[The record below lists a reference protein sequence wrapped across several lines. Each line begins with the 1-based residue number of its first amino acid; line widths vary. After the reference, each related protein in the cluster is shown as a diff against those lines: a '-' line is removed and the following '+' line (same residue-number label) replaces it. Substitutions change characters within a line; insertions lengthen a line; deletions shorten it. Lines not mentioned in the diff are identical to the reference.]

1 MGQLGTT
8 DVIDRDW
15 GNATFD
21 DRTVPVNNSILV
33 VRDAGRNSDYLNS
46 VCEFLGIAMQ
56 YVSAGE
62 DLQTILP
69 GLRPMAVVADL
80 DGDVQDGFHVM
91 KMTADFDR
99 SVPILLLTS
108 SDPALLGAI
117 DAVQEAWG
125 LTHVATAADTAGIG
139 VFVDFICQAARD
151 AGRPRLMR
159 V

>member
-1 MGQLGTT
+1 
-8 DVIDRDW
+8 
-15 GNATFD
+15 
-21 DRTVPVNNSILV
+21 
-33 VRDAGRNSDYLNS
+33 
-46 VCEFLGIAMQ
+46 MQ
-56 YVSAGE
+56 YASAGE

-80 DGDVQDGFHVM
+80 DGEVQDGFHVM

-125 LTHVATAADTAGIG
+125 LTRVATAADTAGIG